1 MSSEDEIR
9 MHRRRI
15 TLADGRYLIFFTFDD
30 GPVPSSDKPDAARHR
45 AEDPQPRA
53 EAGEERRV

>member
-1 MSSEDEIR
+1 

-15 TLADGRYLIFFTFDD
+15 TLVDGRYLIFFTFDD
-30 GPVPSSDKPDAARHR
+30 GPAPSSDKPDAARHR

-53 EAGEERRV
+53 EAEEEGRV